1 MKTITSKMGL
11 KNYLEGVIKETL
23 SQRANLK
30 HQALKEE
37 EKQSAVIPP
46 ETKGALKSGEV
57 TADVIIDKLNFI
69 RSGRSF
75 KDRQVK
81 DNLEKYVTSL
91 SKAEKT
97 ALLSFLNG
105 IAQITTGE
113 ISAEKAIEPSDDP
126 ASVSMEK
133 SNGKKIKINTTVVK
147 PGGSTNK
154 EDTTGPAPIQPKK

>member
-1 MKTITSKMGL
+1 MKTITSRTGL
-11 KNYLEGVIKETL
+11 KNYLESVIKETL

-30 HQALKEE
+30 HQTLREE
-37 EKQSAVIPP
+37 EKQSAVVPP
-46 ETKGALKSGEV
+46 ETRGALKSGEV
-57 TADVIIDKLNFI
+57 TAEVVIDKLNFI

-81 DNLEKYVTSL
+81 DNLEKYVNSL
-91 SKAEKT
+91 DKAEKT

-113 ISAEKAIEPSDDP
+113 IPAEKALEPSDNP

-133 SNGKKIKINTTVVK
+133 SNGKKINIKPTVIK
-147 PGGSTNK
+147 PGGSNNK